1 MRKTKHIKLFEDFKL
16 YEAEGDVEETA
27 PEEASASNEDEKE
40 DIEIPKRSS
49 AVVTKEFFNELEKEI
64 LYWFKHGE
72 IGKVYELVDIEQ
84 ERRGVTIW
92 FHKIVDSATEPNKMW
107 RVKYFEVEPAGKVD
121 QMDRVMLA
129 IDLYT
134 YDKSEKLKQMEI
146 DISVK
151 KADEKFLMKR
161 LKRVE
166 KKVVRDPKNEEE
178 REKQLDR
185 TYIHLTDE
193 FY

>member
-1 MRKTKHIKLFEDFKL
+1 
-16 YEAEGDVEETA
+16 
-27 PEEASASNEDEKE
+27 
-40 DIEIPKRSS
+40 
-49 AVVTKEFFNELEKEI
+49 
-64 LYWFKHGE
+64 
-72 IGKVYELVDIEQ
+72 
-84 ERRGVTIW
+84 
-92 FHKIVDSATEPNKMW
+92 MW